1 MGIVRAETIARMR
14 GAITKGLSA
23 SRFIRDMRAAGLSY
37 RRTDMLADWR
47 NVAGVKKVEGALKYV
62 RKDRYPTEK
71 VMASQTWA
79 LSKEY
84 MYVVRVK
91 TQLRPDE
98 PVLEHNVNIQNDVS
112 MTPAM
117 VEAMVIEERAKEEKY
132 FGEILLEATA
142 WTAVRRVSE

>member
-1 MGIVRAETIARMR
+1 MGILRAEQILRMR
-14 GAITKGLSA
+14 GAFRAGVSA
-23 SRFIRDMRAAGLSY
+23 STFLRTEREAGRGR

-47 NVAGVKKVEGALKYV
+47 SVNELETKKELLRYV

-71 VMASQTWA
+71 TVAAVSWA

-98 PVLEHNVNIQNDVS
+98 PVLEHNVNIQSDVP

-117 VEAMVIEERAKEEKY
+117 IEAMVAEERAKEEKY
-132 FGEILLEATA
+132 FGEILLEALA
-142 WTAVRRVSE
+142 WTAVRRVKE

>member
-14 GAITKGLSA
+14 KAFKQGLSA
-23 SRFIRDMRAAGLSY
+23 SRFIADMREVGLSY

-47 NVAGVKKVEGALKYV
+47 SVGNIELKAELLRFV
-62 RKDRYPTEK
+62 RKDRYPTDRII
-71 VMASQTWA
+71 ATSTWN
-79 LSKEY
+79 LSKEF

-98 PVLEHNVNIQNDVS
+98 PVKEHNVNIQSDAP

-117 VEAMVIEERAKEEKY
+117 IEARVIEERAKEEKY
-132 FGEILLEATA
+132 FGEILISAEP
-142 WTAVRRVSE
+142 WTAIRRVTE